1 MLIIIDV
8 WIVIVDTYYP
18 LVKMIV
24 VDDVDGDEYDK

>member
-18 LVKMIV
+18 LVKMIFV
-24 VDDVDGDEYDK
+24 DVDGDDYDK